1 MLHKLLILCFS
12 LCLTSLMAQDVP
24 QAFKYQSVIRDAAGN
39 TMTNQ
44 AVGIQFQLAQT
55 VGADLVVVYTE
66 THAATTSNI
75 GLINLSVG
83 KGTATLGN
91 FSQTD
96 WSKPTFLNIAVDIT
110 GDTNYLDLGAAELLS
125 VPYALYA
132 ANGGGSDADADP
144 ANELQTLT
152 QTRANVTLSNGGGTI
167 SINDADANATN
178 EIELPTDAVAGD
190 IAYYNGT
197 AWKRVPEGKGG
208 QTLTLRNNG
217 NPAWT
222 GISTEDLY
230 EVILPNGEI
239 MNVSP
244 TIVDNVDWAGFNP
257 VNSGPNFPTQAQ
269 AILDFNGEA
278 NTQAIVAEVGDNG
291 GTPYAAKI
299 CADMV
304 AFGFDDWY
312 LPAQGE
318 MKVMVEQIGSTAI
331 GGNGQ
336 VPFGVSWSST
346 KSSTVQAWYIAFDNL
361 TMESLLIFLP
371 SSLSCRCARK

>member
-144 ANELQTLT
+144 
-152 QTRANVTLSNGGGTI
+152 
-167 SINDADANATN
+167 TN

-197 AWKRVPEGKGG
+197 DWKRVPEGKGG